1 MSKGSRE
8 VNQEIFEQV
17 ATPEAENGRR
27 EAQPQPPSV
36 ARPWYRRPFPL
47 VLAVVVLLAI
57 LGGGGFYLQHAL
69 THESTDDAFIEAH
82 VVQVS
87 PKVAS
92 RVERVSIDD
101 NWRVKAGDL
110 LVELDPRDF
119 DAQLA
124 QARANL
130 AGAVARHEGA
140 TINVRVVNV
149 TSGAAVQQA
158 EAGVLTAQRQVD
170 GARSRLEQA
179 RAQVVAAQAEAVRA
193 AADVQRYEELL
204 GSGAV
209 SRQERDNAVATNRT
223 GAANLEAAQKAEQ
236 VAADALRQSAAQL
249 EQARAQLASAQAA
262 PDQVASSRSQASQAS
277 AEIAQFEAAVRQAEL
292 NLSYTKIYAAESGR
306 ITRKSV
312 EAGNY
317 VQVGQTL
324 LSIVPDNVWVVANFK
339 ENQLGHMRPGQPATI
354 RIDAYPD
361 KIFKGHVE
369 SIQAGSGA
377 RFSLLP
383 PENATGNYVKVV
395 QRVPVKILIDE
406 PPDPHHVL
414 GPGLSVLPEVKVR

>member
-36 ARPWYRRPFPL
+36 ARPWYRRPLPL

-158 EAGVLTAQRQVD
+158 VSLVAVPVVERHEGIPAMAGPGDRLPEMPYASIAAVQELVVMRDAEGIMEVFAGADIRHEADLLQH
-170 GARSRLEQA
+170 
-179 RAQVVAAQAEAVRA
+179 VAPERHAVTGDEIDRA
-193 AADVQRYEELL
+193 AA
-204 GSGAV
+204 G
-209 SRQERDNAVATNRT
+209 ERR
-223 GAANLEAAQKAEQ
+223 
-236 VAADALRQSAAQL
+236 
-249 EQARAQLASAQAA
+249 
-262 PDQVASSRSQASQAS
+262 
-277 AEIAQFEAAVRQAEL
+277 
-292 NLSYTKIYAAESGR
+292 
-306 ITRKSV
+306 
-312 EAGNY
+312 
-317 VQVGQTL
+317 
-324 LSIVPDNVWVVANFK
+324 
-339 ENQLGHMRPGQPATI
+339 
-354 RIDAYPD
+354 
-361 KIFKGHVE
+361 
-369 SIQAGSGA
+369 
-377 RFSLLP
+377 
-383 PENATGNYVKVV
+383 
-395 QRVPVKILIDE
+395 
-406 PPDPHHVL
+406 
-414 GPGLSVLPEVKVR
+414 